1 MSNPENKRY
10 IIQETRLAEDNEF
23 IFRSNENLDDGTEE
37 TRRFWNYLREVH
49 NLGRE
54 TIPRETLPD
63 DASGKRMKGFR
74 LVDARDGL
82 YETYD

>member
-10 IIQETRLAEDNEF
+10 IIQETRPTKENEF
-23 IFRSNENLDDGTEE
+23 IFRSNETLDGGTDEA
-37 TRRFWNYLREVH
+37 RRFWNYLREVH

-54 TIPRETLPD
+54 TIPRETIPE
-63 DASGKRMKGFR
+63 DACGIRMRGFR
-74 LVDARDGL
+74 LVGVRDGM